1 MTARDRFAQA
11 RNAAIELASVQALIQ
26 THGQDWQPENVGSSG
41 ISDPTNSQA
50 VYNVEV
56 WGVRLAELRA
66 REEELL
72 EVIGRVLRDI
82 ELVRS
87 EFGDEHAAILDQR
100 YIDCL
105 PWSKVEW
112 NGERVKLA
120 TGKKYVKESFDWL
133 DKERP

>member
-1 MTARDRFAQA
+1 MTARDRFAKA
-11 RNAAIELASVQALIQ
+11 RNAVIELASVQALIQ
-26 THGQDWQPENVGSSG
+26 THGQDWKPENVGSSG

-87 EFGDEHAAILDQR
+87 EFGDEHASILDQR

-112 NGERVKLA
+112 NGKRVPTT
-120 TGKKYVKESFDWL
+120 TGTRYVQESFKWL
-133 DKERP
+133 DEQ

>member
-1 MTARDRFAQA
+1 MTARDRFSQA
-11 RNAAIELASVQALIQ
+11 RSAVIELAQVRGLILS
-26 THGQDWQPENVGSSG
+26 HGQDWKPDSVSGSG
-41 ISDPTNSQA
+41 ISDPTYEQA
-50 VYNVEV
+50 AYNVDV

-66 REEELL
+66 REGELL
-72 EVIGRVLRDI
+72 DVIGRVLKDI

-87 EFGDEHAAILDQR
+87 EFGEEHAAILDQR

-112 NGERVKLA
+112 DGRRVKLS
-120 TGKKYVKESFDWL
+120 TGKQKVKEAFEWL

>member
-1 MTARDRFAQA
+1 MTARDRFSQA
-11 RNAAIELASVQALIQ
+11 RSAVIELAQVQGLILS
-26 THGQDWQPENVGSSG
+26 HGQDWKPDSVSGSG
-41 ISDPTNSQA
+41 ISDPTYEQA
-50 VYNVEV
+50 AYNVDV

-87 EFGDEHAAILDQR
+87 EFGDEYASILDQR

-105 PWSKVEW
+105 PWSRVEW
-112 NGERVKLA
+112 DGKRVKLS
-120 TGKKYVKESFDWL
+120 TGKQKVKEAFEWL
-133 DKERP
+133 DEERP

>member
-11 RNAAIELASVQALIQ
+11 RNAVIELAQVQALIQ
-26 THGQDWQPENVGSSG
+26 THGQDWQPDSVRGSG
-41 ISDPTNSQA
+41 ISDTTYSQA
-50 VYNVEV
+50 CYNVEV
-56 WGVRLAELRA
+56 WGVRLVELRA

-87 EFGDEHAAILDQR
+87 EFGDEHASILDQR

-112 NGERVKLA
+112 NGKRVKLS
-120 TGKKYVKESFDWL
+120 TGKAKVKEAFEWL